1 VDATGI
7 HFLDDL
13 VDELKE
19 QEIHVV
25 LGNPSL
31 QVRSMPAWGLNKLL
45 LSVQHFLVCCELRAC
60 SSLLLCLTLHCCF
73 LPFLRRC

>member
-1 VDATGI
+1 MDATGI

-19 QEIHVV
+19 QKIHVV

-31 QVRSMPAWGLNKLL
+31 QVRSMPACGLNKLL
-45 LSVQHFLVCCELRAC
+45 LSVQHFSRVL
-60 SSLLLCLTLHCCF
+60 
-73 LPFLRRC
+73 